1 MLRGFSEIITTP
13 GVRSGKACT
22 VSNDEKI
29 NASFYDAFR
38 LSAEYLGMEYGP
50 VWHGWVAEDEEP
62 STKLETETSG

>member
-13 GVRSGKACT
+13 GVRSGKACA

-50 VWHGWVAEDEEP
+50 VWHGWVDDEQTP
-62 STKLETETSG
+62 HQMLKH